1 MEHNHTLFQC
11 ETVKSLEFA
20 FFSPSESVQALL
32 QIGWMLRMPTGPE
45 QGSQ

>member
-11 ETVKSLEFA
+11 ETVKSWEFA
-20 FFSPSESVQALL
+20 FFPPSESVQALL

-45 QGSQ
+45 QRLQ